1 MTADPSTPDHLTAAL
16 RRAGVLGDA
25 RVTGVTIEST
35 HPTILSQITRLRLG
49 YAGDAANAPRSVIL
63 KLAHPDR
70 ADTGWQG
77 ARQEVAFY
85 TDVAAAT
92 PARLTPSCFEAHADS
107 ATKTWHLLLEDLTD
121 THVLATQWPLPPSL
135 AQCETIVAALA
146 RFHAAWWDDSRLG
159 DPIGAWPDA
168 GTIDSRMQR
177 LADAFARFADRL
189 GDSLTRERRRLYEQ
203 FLAAAPRLSAAR
215 FGAHRHVT
223 IVHGDAHVWNCFLP
237 HDPADGARWFD
248 WDAWFVG
255 LGASDL
261 AYMMAMHWYPDRR
274 QRMEAPLL
282 DHYHGA
288 LLANGVTGYHRRA
301 LQDDY
306 RLAALFRLQ
315 TPVWQA
321 AFNIPPV
328 IWWNNLERI
337 LLAIDDMDCLELLT

>member
-1 MTADPSTPDHLTAAL
+1 MTADPSTANHLTEVL
-16 RRAGVLGDA
+16 RRAGVLGGS
-25 RVTGVTIEST
+25 RVTDVTVESSR
-35 HPTILSQITRLRLG
+35 PTIISQITRLRLAFQG
-49 YAGDAANAPRSVIL
+49 PAHDAPLSVIL
-63 KLAHPDR
+63 KTEHADR
-70 ADTGWQG
+70 VGSG
-77 ARQEVAFY
+77 RQEVAFY
-85 TDVAAAT
+85 HDVAAAMS
-92 PARLTPSCFEAHADS
+92 ARLTPFCFEAHADP
-107 ATKTWHLLLEDLTD
+107 ATNTWHLLLEDLTD
-121 THVLATQWPLPPSL
+121 SHSIATEWPLPPSL
-135 AQCETIVAALA
+135 PQCEAIVHALA

-159 DPIGAWPDA
+159 DPIGAWPDSNA
-168 GTIDSRMQR
+168 IADRMQR
-177 LADAFARFADRL
+177 LADAYAHFVDRL
-189 GDSLTRERRRLYEQ
+189 GDNLTRERRALFEQ

-215 FGAHRHVT
+215 YDARRHVT

-248 WDAWFVG
+248 WDAWFIG

-282 DHYHGA
+282 DHYHAA

-337 LLAIDDMDCLELLT
+337 LLAIDDMDCRELLT